1 VRPCDQ
7 SRRSG
12 AFAAGCTLAARPTAM
27 AVSTA
32 TGHGTAG
39 ARMIKIKE
47 LCAKKKMI
55 QLIFPVSTKSLLKY
69 ITSTFSNTFLQ
80 LPDALDANLQNF
92 TCRELLVVD

>member
-1 VRPCDQ
+1 
-7 SRRSG
+7 
-12 AFAAGCTLAARPTAM
+12 
-27 AVSTA
+27 
-32 TGHGTAG
+32 
-39 ARMIKIKE
+39 
-47 LCAKKKMI
+47 MI